1 MTSIIHTFKIRL
13 HFQGFQGHMNPI
25 SSKDKVFLLLFW
37 LILMLV
43 LNHVKSFCGPV
54 PLVEIRWEPPSYRKG
69 MRRPKAAKTTPVTF
83 HLLCMEKSALDI
95 QLNNHVVFRGKEY
108 EMRMSKDKT
117 FFKFLFSY
125 PYNIVYF

>member
-1 MTSIIHTFKIRL
+1 
-13 HFQGFQGHMNPI
+13 
-25 SSKDKVFLLLFW
+25 
-37 LILMLV
+37 
-43 LNHVKSFCGPV
+43 
-54 PLVEIRWEPPSYRKG
+54 

-117 FFKFLFSY
+117 FFNFCSAIPITLSIFRNAIYDKYRVFD
-125 PYNIVYF
+125 